1 MGQCYGKTIP
11 TSDNDASTTITADR
25 PSQTPGRSSANNGA
39 VKNTPARSSATSPW
53 PSPYPHGG
61 ASPLPVGVSPS
72 PARSTPRKFF
82 KRPFPPPSPA
92 QHIKASLARRFGY
105 ARPREGPIPE
115 DVAAAEP
122 DQSLDKNFGY
132 NKNFGAKYELG
143 KEVGRG
149 HFGHTCQARGKKGDL
164 RDLPLAV
171 KIIAK
176 AKLVSDLRV
185 CNIMETMRRVEMHPY
200 LTLETQMTTAIS
212 IEDVRREVKIL
223 KALSGHIHLVRFY
236 DACEDANNV
245 YIVMEL
251 CEGGELLDRILS
263 RGGRYTE
270 EDAKL
275 IIVQILSVVAFCH
288 LQGVVHRDLKPENFL
303 FSSRN
308 EDANM
313 KLIDFGLSDF
323 IRPDE
328 RLNDIV
334 GSAYYVAPEV
344 LHRSYSLEADIWSIG
359 VITYILL
366 CGSRPFWARTES
378 GIFRSVLRA
387 DPNFD
392 DLPWPYMS
400 AEAKDF
406 VKRLLNK
413 DYRKRM
419 TAAQA
424 LTHPWLRSENHP
436 VPLDILIYKLVKSY
450 LHASPFKCAALKPQP
465 SLNLASATLLLPCL
479 HFDRP
484 SLSLSRLWLL
494 STRLGSGLTCFGYL
508 FSVVKGAPRRAPR
521 RKAQRGSTCAPELV
535 PGEAPLICVV
545 SSSLHLSTL
554 IRLRLGLGG
563 YDFDCDFN
571 LQALSKALTVN
582 ELDFLRA
589 QFLLLEPNKDGYISL
604 DNFKMVIYFSFL
616 LSLKLRCGLSFQGI
630 LALVR
635 NATDAMN
642 ESRVPD
648 ILNAMAPLAY
658 RKMEFEEFCAA
669 AISTYQLEAVEG
681 WEQIASTAF
690 EHFEQEGNRVISV
703 EELARELNVAPS
715 AYSHIK
721 DWIRSSDGKLSL
733 LGYTKFLHGLTLRS
747 SNTRQQ

>member
-11 TSDNDASTTITADR
+11 TTSDNDASTTITADR

-176 AKLVSDLRV
+176 AK
-185 CNIMETMRRVEMHPY
+185 
-200 LTLETQMTTAIS
+200 MTTAIS

-450 LHASPFKCAALKPQP
+450 LHASPFKRAALK
-465 SLNLASATLLLPCL
+465 
-479 HFDRP
+479 
-484 SLSLSRLWLL
+484 
-494 STRLGSGLTCFGYL
+494 
-508 FSVVKGAPRRAPR
+508 
-521 RKAQRGSTCAPELV
+521 
-535 PGEAPLICVV
+535 
-545 SSSLHLSTL
+545 
-554 IRLRLGLGG
+554 
-563 YDFDCDFN
+563 
-571 LQALSKALTVN
+571 ALSKALTVN

-604 DNFKMVIYFSFL
+604 DNFQM
-616 LSLKLRCGLSFQGI
+616 
-630 LALVR
+630 ALER

-703 EELARELNVAPS
+703 EELARELNVGPS